1 MIMCEFHEI
10 RPADIGGN
18 VFDQIGSRWMLVTAG
33 DRRKFNTMTASWGG
47 MGILWGRPVAFS
59 FIRPQRYTYGFL
71 QKNSFYTLSFYDEKY
86 RDVLSLCGKKSGRD
100 CDKVKEA
107 GLTPVF
113 SDQSVYFDEADL
125 VLICK
130 KLYEQP
136 MDPACFLDPSIER
149 NYPDKDYHRI
159 FVGEIA
165 KVLAR

>member
-1 MIMCEFHEI
+1 MCEFHEI

>member
-1 MIMCEFHEI
+1 MSEFHEI

-33 DRRKFNTMTASWGG
+33 DRLKFNTMTASWGG

-71 QKNSFYTLSFYDEKY
+71 QKNGFYTLSFYDEKY
-86 RDVLSLCGKKSGRD
+86 QDALSLCGTKSGRD

-113 SDQSVYFDEADL
+113 GDHSVYFDEASL
-125 VLICK
+125 VLVCK

-159 FVGEIA
+159 FVGEIV
-165 KVLAR
+165 KVLTR

>member
-1 MIMCEFHEI
+1 MSEFHEI
-10 RPADIGGN
+10 RPTDIRGN
-18 VFDQIGSRWMLVTAG
+18 VFDQIGDRWMLVTAG

-71 QKNSFYTLSFYDEKY
+71 QNSGFYTLSFYDGKY
-86 RDVLSLCGKKSGRD
+86 RDALSLCGTKSGRD

-113 SDQSVYFDEADL
+113 GDHSVYFGEANL
-125 VLICK
+125 VLVCK

-159 FVGEIA
+159 FVGEITQ
-165 KVLAR
+165 VLVR